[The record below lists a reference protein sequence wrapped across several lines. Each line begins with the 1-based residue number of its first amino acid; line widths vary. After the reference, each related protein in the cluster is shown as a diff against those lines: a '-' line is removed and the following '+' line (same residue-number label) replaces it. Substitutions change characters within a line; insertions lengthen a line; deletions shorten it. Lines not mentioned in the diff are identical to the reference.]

1 MSWRGFDVWKTSSVG
16 SYGGVVDSSSLAFHR
31 WRILF
36 VLQFSGILYK
46 WCTGLAAV
54 RWPGLHRSCA
64 RLLCS
69 VACSIYQSVPSV
81 FISFHRLYRHSIS
94 SIYCSVCCLYAVLIR
109 RLQVEKDVKN
119 TNLLIFQFLCYL
131 KKLQKRIIK

>member
-94 SIYCSVCCLYAVLIR
+94 SIYCSVYCLYAVLIR
-109 RLQVEKDVKN
+109 RLQVEKRHENYKFTHFPVFMLFKKVTKKN
-119 TNLLIFQFLCYL
+119 N
-131 KKLQKRIIK
+131 

>member
-54 RWPGLHRSCA
+54 RWPGLHRSSA

-69 VACSIYQSVPSV
+69 VAYSIYQSVPSV

-94 SIYCSVCCLYAVLIR
+94 SIYCSVCCLYAVLIQ
-109 RLQVEKDVKN
+109 RLQVEKRREKYKFTHFPIFMLFKKVTKKN
-119 TNLLIFQFLCYL
+119 N
-131 KKLQKRIIK
+131 